1 MCRGAAIKRKKKRHR
16 VAEWIE
22 KQEQY
27 ICCLQEAHFR
37 SKDTQT
43 ENEGMGK
50 NIPCN
55 GKEKI
60 TRAEILV

>member
-1 MCRGAAIKRKKKRHR
+1 M
-16 VAEWIE
+16 AEWIE

-55 GKEKI
+55 GKENI
-60 TRAEILV
+60 SRAEILV